1 MVRRSL
7 DYLLGVR
14 VSSQSEGKGKNM
26 QVKSQL
32 DVVGVK
38 KFQGNIEGVAYD
50 STTVFVLMELDESR
64 DAAKGKAAAE
74 FKFGTS
80 AEFDRLAQMRFPFRA
95 DVELEITTTGKQ
107 TRQRL
112 LSLSPVLASGPSASS
127 PAAAAK

>member
-1 MVRRSL
+1 
-7 DYLLGVR
+7 
-14 VSSQSEGKGKNM
+14 M

-38 KFQGNIEGVAYD
+38 KFQGNIEGVSYD

-112 LSLSPVLASGPSASS
+112 LSLSPVLSGGSGVVAGSAS
-127 PAAAAK
+127 AAVGGK